1 MINNFKHNLGVD
13 AVKNGQLD
21 AFVYDAVVLDY
32 MASQD
37 PECKL
42 VNVGSWYSMTGYAL
56 AFPKESRYYEKFN
69 MKMLEYRKN
78 GELKHYKKR
87 FDLILPSIII
97 LSSY

>member
-1 MINNFKHNLGVD
+1 M
-13 AVKNGQLD
+13 
-21 AFVYDAVVLDY
+21 YDALVLDY

-78 GELKHYKKR
+78 GKSQDHRMSYLNFKCRIK
-87 FDLILPSIII
+87 FLIHRGHQNKITQI
-97 LSSY
+97 LFNIHTF